1 MQQIKA
7 GAHNEIAAD
16 EFMMTHLKVQAH
28 CRQVIAATHH
38 IYA

>member
-16 EFMMTHLKVQAH
+16 EFMMTHLKSKRTVAD
-28 CRQVIAATHH
+28 AE
-38 IYA
+38 